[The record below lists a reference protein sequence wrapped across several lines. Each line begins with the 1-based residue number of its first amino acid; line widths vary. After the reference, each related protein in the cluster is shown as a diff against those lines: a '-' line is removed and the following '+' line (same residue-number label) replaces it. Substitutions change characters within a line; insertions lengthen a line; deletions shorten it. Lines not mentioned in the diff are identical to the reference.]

1 MRKTHM
7 AGSPVP
13 SRFGAL
19 ALAALLLSSCG
30 GQTDQSADKARL
42 MQTSRDWSKAAA
54 GDDIDKVM
62 SYWADDAIVIP
73 TGAPELRGKAA
84 IRSYIEQSKK
94 LPGFQI
100 EWEPLEASVSADGSM
115 GYLIE
120 GTRLRMKA
128 PDGSPVD
135 MRYRSVTVWR
145 KQADGSWKNIVDITN
160 TPPPA
165 AVQSASASPA
175 T

>member
-1 MRKTHM
+1 MI
-7 AGSPVP
+7 ANPIP
-13 SRFGAL
+13 LRFAPL
-19 ALAALLLSSCG
+19 AAAALLLASCG
-30 GQTDQSADKARL
+30 AQTDQSAEKESL
-42 MQTSRDWSKAAA
+42 MQTSRDWSKAAG
-54 GDDIDKVM
+54 GDDIDRVM

-84 IRSYIEQSKK
+84 IRAYIEQSKK
-94 LPGFQI
+94 LPGFRI
-100 EWEPLEASVSADGSM
+100 EWEPLEANISADGSM

-128 PDGSPVD
+128 PDGSPLD

-160 TPPPA
+160 TPPPGPA
-165 AVQSASASPA
+165 PSPPA

>member
-1 MRKTHM
+1 MT
-7 AGSPVP
+7 GL
-13 SRFGAL
+13 RFAAVAAAAL
-19 ALAALLLSSCG
+19 HLAACG
-30 GQTDQSADKARL
+30 APVDQSAEKARL
-42 MQTSRDWSKAAA
+42 MQTSRDWSRAAA
-54 GDDIDKVM
+54 GSNVDAVM
-62 SYWADDAIVIP
+62 KYWADDAIVIP

-84 IRSYIEQSKK
+84 IRTYIEQSMK
-94 LPGFQI
+94 LPGFRI

-120 GTRLRMKA
+120 RTRLRMKA
-128 PDGSPVD
+128 PDGSPVE
-135 MRYRSVTVWR
+135 MRHRSVTIWR

-165 AVQSASASPA
+165 AGGAGAA